1 MRVKELS
8 IQSGVSVPTIKYYL
22 REGLLQPGERTSP
35 NQASYDDTHVRRLRL
50 IRALVDVGGMSITA
64 VRQVLTAADAP
75 DETVSRVLYAAQ
87 ESISTEPSLPHD
99 DLWDEA
105 NRSVAEV
112 VERRGWQVKPESRA
126 WQTVVA
132 VLVSARQL
140 GHGVWT
146 GTLDSYAAACEGIA
160 VVDLDYIAGISG
172 MDEMLEAVVVG
183 TALGDTLVTALRRLA
198 HQSESTKRLRAAEEQ
213 NAS

>member
-8 IQSGVSVPTIKYYL
+8 IRSGVSVPTIKYYL
-22 REGLLQPGERTSP
+22 REGLLQPGELTSP
-35 NQASYDDTHVRRLRL
+35 NQASYDEAHVRRLRL
-50 IRALVDVGGMSITA
+50 IRALVDVGGMTITA

-87 ESISTEPSLPHD
+87 ESISTEPALPHD
-99 DLWDEA
+99 ELWEQAD
-105 NRSVAEV
+105 RSVAEM
-112 VERRGWQVKPESRA
+112 VERRGWLVKPESRA

-140 GHGVWT
+140 DHGVWT
-146 GTLDSYAAACEGIA
+146 GTLDSYAAACERIA
-160 VVDLDYIAGISG
+160 TADLDYIAGISG
-172 MDEMLEAVVVG
+172 MDAMLEAVVVG

-198 HQSESTKRLRAAEEQ
+198 HQSESTRRLRAAEEKD
-213 NAS
+213 AC